1 MGKSTKIAKKSWKM
15 KQILSKQKKWKRKT
29 VVASN
34 TKCHECKLSM
44 LFHVGRIKKRDGYEK
59 VGWSVMMNR
68 IKGATQHP
76 SPITHT
82 KQFPIIS
89 HFCGCSLLRFGSRF
103 LPVHSNGQCGWEQI
117 LIVFICYAYWRDHS
131 LHWKIWV
138 YEIFGVV
145 VVSLFLLKYS

>member
-15 KQILSKQKKWKRKT
+15 KQILSKRKKWKRKT

-76 SPITHT
+76 SPTLSNFQLFH
-82 KQFPIIS
+82 IS
-89 HFCGCSLLRFGSRF
+89 AVVL
-103 LPVHSNGQCGWEQI
+103 
-117 LIVFICYAYWRDHS
+117 
-131 LHWKIWV
+131 
-138 YEIFGVV
+138 FGVLGSAFCLSIQTDNADENKFRFYV
-145 VVSLFLLKYS
+145 YAMHIDETIHYIEKFGFMKFLVLLLFRFSF

>member
-76 SPITHT
+76 SPTLSNFQLFHI
-82 KQFPIIS
+82 
-89 HFCGCSLLRFGSRF
+89 FCGGSLWRFGSRF

-117 LIVFICYAYWRDHS
+117 SILCICYAYWRDHS
-131 LHWKIWV
+131 LHWKIRV